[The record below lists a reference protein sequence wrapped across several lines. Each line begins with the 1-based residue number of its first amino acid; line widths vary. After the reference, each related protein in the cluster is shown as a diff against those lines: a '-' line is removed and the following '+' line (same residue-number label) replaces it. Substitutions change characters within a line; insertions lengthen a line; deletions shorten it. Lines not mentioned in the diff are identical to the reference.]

1 RAPARRRPRRQA
13 ARRRAPRWCP
23 APRPAAPASRARG
36 PAATGP
42 ARRTRPP
49 PAAPGSTRPR
59 TRSRASSQAHAPVSY
74 FADRRGRLEACMSD
88 SLKTLLIIGF
98 LGLILWN
105 LGAGLYYMLV
115 DKGTTKRTVNA
126 LTRRIALSV
135 LLILLVLLAIWMGWI
150 TPHGIHG

>member
-1 RAPARRRPRRQA
+1 
-13 ARRRAPRWCP
+13 APRWCP

-42 ARRTRPP
+42 ARRTPPP

-98 LGLILWN
+98 LVLARGKR
-105 LGAGLYYMLV
+105 GAGLPSV
-115 DKGTTKRTVNA
+115 IVETEAPRGPVTA

-135 LLILLVLLAIWMGWI
+135 LLIRLVPLAIWMGWI
-150 TPHGIHG
+150 TPHGIPG